1 MEAPTCCQRA
11 PPCVRA
17 PPRPTP
23 DWAFWHLCVCTLH
36 STQPPGAGP
45 GCKTGPGAGTC
56 ASSAH
61 YKSCHSGREAPD
73 PRGWGFRVGLFRGL
87 VQFPSL
93 GEGCVQTSWTTPP
106 LAQAFQLLSIHRGQ
120 ILKLQQDTSSTCTHP
135 PPTNNPSLFKFSPSH
150 PKNQPQGFVRIF
162 RVRGELRN
170 AKCIPLP
177 RSKRGSKIALFQVAR
192 PHTPRGK
199 KVRML
204 AN

>member
-1 MEAPTCCQRA
+1 MQGLKNLPEVGPGGQVLEAPTCCQRA

-45 GCKTGPGAGTC
+45 GCKTGPGTGTC

-73 PRGWGFRVGLFRGL
+73 PRGWSFRVGLSSGRVRL
-87 VQFPSL
+87 PSL
-93 GEGCVQTSWTTPP
+93 WEGCVQTSWTTPP

-120 ILKLQQDTSSTCTHP
+120 ILKLQQDSHLPLALTLPQQTTSAPLNSLRLTRK
-135 PPTNNPSLFKFSPSH
+135 TNPKVLSEFSACGAS
-150 PKNQPQGFVRIF
+150 
-162 RVRGELRN
+162 
-170 AKCIPLP
+170 
-177 RSKRGSKIALFQVAR
+177 
-192 PHTPRGK
+192 
-199 KVRML
+199 
-204 AN
+204 